1 MRILRSNRHK
11 YCADGS
17 FMKEF
22 ILDTEVTPVFLDFLK
37 HYGSLEMLPGLGEG
51 FYKFEKSDCFSIK
64 GFLNESSFE
73 VRFKKE
79 VMEFTSDF
87 LYSMLYCYQNG
98 KPDYTTLNRR
108 DAALMER
115 VKTRLH
121 GNKS

>member
-22 ILDTEVTPVFLDFLK
+22 ILDTEVTPEFLDFLK

-51 FYKFEKSDCFSIK
+51 FFKFEKTDCFSIK

-121 GNKS
+121 GN

>member
-22 ILDTEVTPVFLDFLK
+22 VLDTEVTQDFLDFLK
-37 HYGSLEMLPGLGEG
+37 HFGSLEMLPGLGEG
-51 FYKFEKSDCFSIK
+51 FYKFEKTDCFSIK

-87 LYSMLYCYQNG
+87 LHSLLHYYQNG
-98 KPDYTTLNRR
+98 KPDFATLNRR
-108 DAALMER
+108 DASLMKR
-115 VKTRLH
+115 VKTRLY
-121 GNKS
+121 GNNS